1 MLEVRR
7 ISKIFFEQND
17 PRKPGLVALY
27 NIFLAIRK
35 NEFVSLLGPS
45 GCGKTTLIR
54 IIAGL
59 LTADRGEVLVNS
71 QVVNSPGR
79 DRCMVFQQF
88 GLLPW
93 RTVMSNVEFGL
104 EIDGVPR
111 DERRALAEKYL
122 ELVGLKGFENYYP
135 HQISGGMQQRVGI
148 ARALSKKPEIL
159 LMDEPFGAVDAQTRE
174 QLQEELLKIWAQTE
188 NTVVF
193 VTHSIDEAVYLSDR
207 VVVMQARP
215 GRIKEEVAIDL
226 PRPRWEGAVKADPRF
241 AARLTMALRTDE
253 QIIEELGLRRERRWS
268 IYDYPN
274 LIRLVSVTVFMLL
287 WEYFGRKTD
296 PILFTYPTAVAEA
309 FVKLIA
315 AGEFLKQLAVS
326 LSALAVGFLVS
337 LALGVALGLVL
348 GMSRTVEA
356 FCEPI

>member
-1 MLEVRR
+1 MLEVRHL
-7 ISKIFFEQND
+7 SKIFFEQND

-27 NIFLAIRK
+27 NISLAIRK
-35 NEFVSLLGPS
+35 DEFVSLLGPS

-104 EIDGVPR
+104 EIDSVPR

-122 ELVGLKGFENYYP
+122 ELVGLNGFENYYP

-188 NTVVF
+188 TTVVF
-193 VTHSIDEAVYLSDR
+193 VTHSIDEAIYLSDR

-215 GRIKEEVAIDL
+215 GRIKEEVTIDL
-226 PRPRWEGAVKADPRF
+226 PRPRWEGDIKADPRF
-241 AARLTMALRTDE
+241 AQLRAH
-253 QIIEELGLRRERRWS
+253 LR
-268 IYDYPN
+268 D
-274 LIRLVSVTVFMLL
+274 
-287 WEYFGRKTD
+287 
-296 PILFTYPTAVAEA
+296 
-309 FVKLIA
+309 
-315 AGEFLKQLAVS
+315 S
-326 LSALAVGFLVS
+326 LRS
-337 LALGVALGLVL
+337 
-348 GMSRTVEA
+348 
-356 FCEPI
+356 

>member
-7 ISKIFFEQND
+7 LSKIFFEQND

-27 NIFLAIRK
+27 NISLAIRK

-111 DERRALAEKYL
+111 EERRTLAEKYL

-193 VTHSIDEAVYLSDR
+193 VTHSIDEAIYLSDR

-215 GRIKEEVAIDL
+215 GRIKEEVTIDL
-226 PRPRWEGAVKADPRF
+226 PRPRWEGDIKADPRF
-241 AARLTMALRTDE
+241 AQLRAH
-253 QIIEELGLRRERRWS
+253 LR
-268 IYDYPN
+268 D
-274 LIRLVSVTVFMLL
+274 
-287 WEYFGRKTD
+287 
-296 PILFTYPTAVAEA
+296 
-309 FVKLIA
+309 
-315 AGEFLKQLAVS
+315 S
-326 LSALAVGFLVS
+326 LRS
-337 LALGVALGLVL
+337 
-348 GMSRTVEA
+348 
-356 FCEPI
+356 

>member
-7 ISKIFFEQND
+7 LSKIFFEQND

-27 NIFLAIRK
+27 NISLTIRK
-35 NEFVSLLGPS
+35 NEFISLLGPS

-71 QVVNSPGR
+71 QTVNSPGR

-93 RTVMSNVEFGL
+93 RTVLSNVEFGL

-111 DERRALAEKYL
+111 EERRALAEKYL

-148 ARALSKKPEIL
+148 ARALSKQPEIL

-188 NTVVF
+188 TTVVF

-215 GRIKEEVAIDL
+215 GRIKEEVKIEL
-226 PRPRWEGAVKADPRF
+226 PRPRWEGDIKADPRF
-241 AARLTMALRTDE
+241 AQLRARLRDSLR
-253 QIIEELGLRRERRWS
+253 G
-268 IYDYPN
+268 
-274 LIRLVSVTVFMLL
+274 
-287 WEYFGRKTD
+287 
-296 PILFTYPTAVAEA
+296 
-309 FVKLIA
+309 
-315 AGEFLKQLAVS
+315 
-326 LSALAVGFLVS
+326 
-337 LALGVALGLVL
+337 
-348 GMSRTVEA
+348 
-356 FCEPI
+356 

>member
-7 ISKIFFEQND
+7 LSKIFFEQND

-27 NIFLAIRK
+27 DISLAIRK

-54 IIAGL
+54 IIAWL
-59 LTADRGEVLVNS
+59 LTADRGDVLVN
-71 QVVNSPGR
+71 QQGVTAPGH

-93 RTVMSNVEFGL
+93 RTVLSNVEFGL
-104 EIDGVPR
+104 EIEGMAR
-111 DERRALAEKYL
+111 EERRAVAEKYL
-122 ELVGLKGFENYYP
+122 ELVGLKGFESYYP

-188 NTVVF
+188 TTVVF
-193 VTHSIDEAVYLSDR
+193 VTHSIDEAIYLSDR

-215 GRIKEEVAIDL
+215 GRIKEEVRIDL
-226 PRPRWEGAVKADPRF
+226 PRPRWEGDVKADPRF
-241 AARLTMALRTDE
+241 AQLRARLRDSLRD
-253 QIIEELGLRRERRWS
+253 
-268 IYDYPN
+268 
-274 LIRLVSVTVFMLL
+274 
-287 WEYFGRKTD
+287 
-296 PILFTYPTAVAEA
+296 
-309 FVKLIA
+309 
-315 AGEFLKQLAVS
+315 
-326 LSALAVGFLVS
+326 
-337 LALGVALGLVL
+337 
-348 GMSRTVEA
+348 
-356 FCEPI
+356 

>member
-7 ISKIFFEQND
+7 LSKIFFEQND

-27 NIFLAIRK
+27 DISLAIRK

-59 LTADRGEVLVNS
+59 LAADRGDVLVN
-71 QVVNSPGR
+71 QQCVTVPGR

-104 EIDGVPR
+104 EIEGMAR
-111 DERRALAEKYL
+111 DERRAVADKYL

-159 LMDEPFGAVDAQTRE
+159 LMDEPFGAVDAQTR
-174 QLQEELLKIWAQTE
+174 QLLQEELLELWQRERK
-188 NTVVF
+188 TVIF
-193 VTHSIDEAVYLSDR
+193 VTHSMDEAVYLSDR
-207 VVVMQARP
+207 VVVMTPRP
-215 GRIKEEVAIDL
+215 GKVAEILDVPL
-226 PRPRWEGAVKADPRF
+226 PRPRISEQVRRHAKFVELTNYIWE
-241 AARLTMALRTDE
+241 
-253 QIIEELGLRRERRWS
+253 S
-268 IYDYPN
+268 
-274 LIRLVSVTVFMLL
+274 
-287 WEYFGRKTD
+287 
-296 PILFTYPTAVAEA
+296 
-309 FVKLIA
+309 
-315 AGEFLKQLAVS
+315 LKRA
-326 LSALAVGFLVS
+326 
-337 LALGVALGLVL
+337 
-348 GMSRTVEA
+348 MENHR
-356 FCEPI
+356 

>member
-7 ISKIFFEQND
+7 LSKIFFEQND

-27 NIFLAIRK
+27 NISLAIRK

-59 LTADRGEVLVNS
+59 LVADRGEVLVNS

-93 RTVMSNVEFGL
+93 RTVVSNVEFGL

-111 DERRALAEKYL
+111 EERRACADKYL

-188 NTVVF
+188 TTVVF
-193 VTHSIDEAVYLSDR
+193 VTHSIDEAIYLSDR

-215 GRIKEEVAIDL
+215 GRIKEEVTVDL
-226 PRPRWEGAVKADPRF
+226 PRPRWEGDIKADPRF
-241 AARLTMALRTDE
+241 AQLRAH
-253 QIIEELGLRRERRWS
+253 LR
-268 IYDYPN
+268 D
-274 LIRLVSVTVFMLL
+274 
-287 WEYFGRKTD
+287 
-296 PILFTYPTAVAEA
+296 
-309 FVKLIA
+309 
-315 AGEFLKQLAVS
+315 S
-326 LSALAVGFLVS
+326 LRS
-337 LALGVALGLVL
+337 
-348 GMSRTVEA
+348 
-356 FCEPI
+356 

>member
-7 ISKIFFEQND
+7 LSKLFFEQND

-27 NIFLAIRK
+27 DISLAIRK

-59 LTADRGEVLVNS
+59 LTADRGDVLVN
-71 QVVNSPGR
+71 QQGVTAPGH

-193 VTHSIDEAVYLSDR
+193 VTHSIDEAIYLSDR

-215 GRIKEEVAIDL
+215 GRIKEEVTIDL
-226 PRPRWEGAVKADPRF
+226 PRPRWEGDIKADPRF
-241 AARLTMALRTDE
+241 AQLRAH
-253 QIIEELGLRRERRWS
+253 LR
-268 IYDYPN
+268 D
-274 LIRLVSVTVFMLL
+274 
-287 WEYFGRKTD
+287 
-296 PILFTYPTAVAEA
+296 
-309 FVKLIA
+309 
-315 AGEFLKQLAVS
+315 S
-326 LSALAVGFLVS
+326 LRS
-337 LALGVALGLVL
+337 
-348 GMSRTVEA
+348 
-356 FCEPI
+356 

>member
-7 ISKIFFEQND
+7 LSKIFFEQND

-27 NIFLAIRK
+27 NISLAIRK

-59 LTADRGEVLVNS
+59 LVADRGEVLVNS

-93 RTVMSNVEFGL
+93 RTVVSNVEFGL

-111 DERRALAEKYL
+111 EERRARADKYL

-188 NTVVF
+188 TTVVF
-193 VTHSIDEAVYLSDR
+193 VTHSIDEAIYLSDR

-215 GRIKEEVAIDL
+215 GRIKEEVIVDL
-226 PRPRWEGAVKADPRF
+226 PRPRWEGDIKADPRF
-241 AARLTMALRTDE
+241 AQLRAH
-253 QIIEELGLRRERRWS
+253 LR
-268 IYDYPN
+268 D
-274 LIRLVSVTVFMLL
+274 
-287 WEYFGRKTD
+287 
-296 PILFTYPTAVAEA
+296 
-309 FVKLIA
+309 
-315 AGEFLKQLAVS
+315 S
-326 LSALAVGFLVS
+326 LRS
-337 LALGVALGLVL
+337 
-348 GMSRTVEA
+348 
-356 FCEPI
+356 

>member
-7 ISKIFFEQND
+7 LSKVFFEQND

-27 NIFLAIRK
+27 QVSLSIRK

-59 LTADRGEVLVNS
+59 LMPDRGEVLVNN
-71 QVVNSPGR
+71 QPVTAPGR
-79 DRCMVFQQF
+79 ERCMVFQQF

-104 EIDGVPR
+104 EIEGVPR
-111 DERRALAEKYL
+111 DERRELADKYL
-122 ELVGLKGFENYYP
+122 ELVGLQGFENYYP

-148 ARALSKKPEIL
+148 ARALAKKPEFL

-188 NTVVF
+188 ATVVF
-193 VTHSIDEAVYLSDR
+193 VTHSIDEAIYLSDR

-226 PRPRWEGAVKADPRF
+226 RRPRWEGDVKADPRF
-241 AARLTMALRTDE
+241 AQLRARLRESLRE
-253 QIIEELGLRRERRWS
+253 
-268 IYDYPN
+268 
-274 LIRLVSVTVFMLL
+274 
-287 WEYFGRKTD
+287 
-296 PILFTYPTAVAEA
+296 
-309 FVKLIA
+309 
-315 AGEFLKQLAVS
+315 
-326 LSALAVGFLVS
+326 
-337 LALGVALGLVL
+337 
-348 GMSRTVEA
+348 
-356 FCEPI
+356 

>member
-7 ISKIFFEQND
+7 LSKIFFEQND

-27 NIFLAIRK
+27 DISLAIRK

-59 LTADRGEVLVNS
+59 LAADRGDVLVN
-71 QVVNSPGR
+71 QQCVTAPGR

-93 RTVMSNVEFGL
+93 RTVLSNVEFGL
-104 EIDGVPR
+104 EIEGMAR
-111 DERRALAEKYL
+111 DERRAVADKYL

-188 NTVVF
+188 TTVVF
-193 VTHSIDEAVYLSDR
+193 VTHSIDEAIYLSDR

-215 GRIKEEVAIDL
+215 GRIKEEVQIDL
-226 PRPRWEGAVKADPRF
+226 PRPRWEGDVKADPRF
-241 AARLTMALRTDE
+241 AQLRARLRDSLRD
-253 QIIEELGLRRERRWS
+253 
-268 IYDYPN
+268 
-274 LIRLVSVTVFMLL
+274 
-287 WEYFGRKTD
+287 
-296 PILFTYPTAVAEA
+296 
-309 FVKLIA
+309 
-315 AGEFLKQLAVS
+315 
-326 LSALAVGFLVS
+326 
-337 LALGVALGLVL
+337 
-348 GMSRTVEA
+348 
-356 FCEPI
+356 

>member
-7 ISKIFFEQND
+7 LSKIFFEQND

-27 NIFLAIRK
+27 DISLAIRK

-59 LTADRGEVLVNS
+59 LAADRGDVLVN
-71 QVVNSPGR
+71 QRCVTAPGR

-104 EIDGVPR
+104 EIEGMAR
-111 DERRALAEKYL
+111 DERRAVADKYL

-188 NTVVF
+188 TTVVF
-193 VTHSIDEAVYLSDR
+193 VTHSIDEAIYLSDR

-215 GRIKEEVAIDL
+215 GRIKEEVQIDL
-226 PRPRWEGAVKADPRF
+226 PRPRWEGDVKADPRF
-241 AARLTMALRTDE
+241 AQLRARLRDSLRD
-253 QIIEELGLRRERRWS
+253 
-268 IYDYPN
+268 
-274 LIRLVSVTVFMLL
+274 
-287 WEYFGRKTD
+287 
-296 PILFTYPTAVAEA
+296 
-309 FVKLIA
+309 
-315 AGEFLKQLAVS
+315 
-326 LSALAVGFLVS
+326 
-337 LALGVALGLVL
+337 
-348 GMSRTVEA
+348 
-356 FCEPI
+356 

>member
-7 ISKIFFEQND
+7 LSKIFFEQND

-27 NIFLAIRK
+27 DISLAIRK

-59 LTADRGEVLVNS
+59 LAADRGDVLVN
-71 QVVNSPGR
+71 QQCVTVPGR

-104 EIDGVPR
+104 EIEGMAR
-111 DERRALAEKYL
+111 DERRDVADKYL

-188 NTVVF
+188 TTVVF

-226 PRPRWEGAVKADPRF
+226 PRPRWEGDVKADPRF
-241 AARLTMALRTDE
+241 AQLRARLRDSLRD
-253 QIIEELGLRRERRWS
+253 
-268 IYDYPN
+268 
-274 LIRLVSVTVFMLL
+274 
-287 WEYFGRKTD
+287 
-296 PILFTYPTAVAEA
+296 
-309 FVKLIA
+309 
-315 AGEFLKQLAVS
+315 
-326 LSALAVGFLVS
+326 
-337 LALGVALGLVL
+337 
-348 GMSRTVEA
+348 
-356 FCEPI
+356 

>member
-7 ISKIFFEQND
+7 LSKIFFEQND

-27 NIFLAIRK
+27 NISLTIRK

-111 DERRALAEKYL
+111 EERRALAEKYL

-188 NTVVF
+188 TTVVF
-193 VTHSIDEAVYLSDR
+193 VTHSIDEAIYLSDR

-215 GRIKEEVAIDL
+215 GRIKEEVTIDL
-226 PRPRWEGAVKADPRF
+226 PRPRWEGDIKADPRF
-241 AARLTMALRTDE
+241 AQLRAH
-253 QIIEELGLRRERRWS
+253 LR
-268 IYDYPN
+268 D
-274 LIRLVSVTVFMLL
+274 
-287 WEYFGRKTD
+287 
-296 PILFTYPTAVAEA
+296 
-309 FVKLIA
+309 
-315 AGEFLKQLAVS
+315 S
-326 LSALAVGFLVS
+326 LRS
-337 LALGVALGLVL
+337 
-348 GMSRTVEA
+348 
-356 FCEPI
+356 

>member
-7 ISKIFFEQND
+7 LSKVFFEQND

-27 NIFLAIRK
+27 QVSLSIRK

-59 LTADRGEVLVNS
+59 LMPDRGEVLVNN
-71 QVVNSPGR
+71 QPVTAPGR

-104 EIDGVPR
+104 EIEGVPR
-111 DERRALAEKYL
+111 EERRELADKYL
-122 ELVGLKGFENYYP
+122 ELVGLQGFENYYP

-148 ARALSKKPEIL
+148 ARALAKKPEFL

-188 NTVVF
+188 ATVVF
-193 VTHSIDEAVYLSDR
+193 VTHSIDEAIYLSDR

-226 PRPRWEGAVKADPRF
+226 RRPRWEGDVKADPRF
-241 AARLTMALRTDE
+241 AQLRARLRESLRE
-253 QIIEELGLRRERRWS
+253 
-268 IYDYPN
+268 
-274 LIRLVSVTVFMLL
+274 
-287 WEYFGRKTD
+287 
-296 PILFTYPTAVAEA
+296 
-309 FVKLIA
+309 
-315 AGEFLKQLAVS
+315 
-326 LSALAVGFLVS
+326 
-337 LALGVALGLVL
+337 
-348 GMSRTVEA
+348 
-356 FCEPI
+356 

>member
-7 ISKIFFEQND
+7 LSKIFFEQND

-27 NIFLAIRK
+27 DISLAIRK

-59 LTADRGEVLVNS
+59 LAADRGDVLVN
-71 QVVNSPGR
+71 QQCVTVPGR

-104 EIDGVPR
+104 EIEGMAR
-111 DERRALAEKYL
+111 DERRAVADKYL

-188 NTVVF
+188 TTVVF

-226 PRPRWEGAVKADPRF
+226 PRPRWEGDIKADPRF
-241 AARLTMALRTDE
+241 AQLRARLRDSLRD
-253 QIIEELGLRRERRWS
+253 
-268 IYDYPN
+268 
-274 LIRLVSVTVFMLL
+274 
-287 WEYFGRKTD
+287 
-296 PILFTYPTAVAEA
+296 
-309 FVKLIA
+309 
-315 AGEFLKQLAVS
+315 
-326 LSALAVGFLVS
+326 
-337 LALGVALGLVL
+337 
-348 GMSRTVEA
+348 
-356 FCEPI
+356 

>member
-7 ISKIFFEQND
+7 LSKIFFEQND

-27 NIFLAIRK
+27 DISLAIRK

-59 LTADRGEVLVNS
+59 LAADRGDVLVN
-71 QVVNSPGR
+71 QQCVTVPGR

-104 EIDGVPR
+104 EIEGVAR
-111 DERRALAEKYL
+111 EERRAVAEKYI
-122 ELVGLKGFENYYP
+122 ELVGLKGFESYFP

-188 NTVVF
+188 TTVVF

-226 PRPRWEGAVKADPRF
+226 PRPRWEGDIKADPRF
-241 AARLTMALRTDE
+241 AQLRARLRDSLRD
-253 QIIEELGLRRERRWS
+253 
-268 IYDYPN
+268 
-274 LIRLVSVTVFMLL
+274 
-287 WEYFGRKTD
+287 
-296 PILFTYPTAVAEA
+296 
-309 FVKLIA
+309 
-315 AGEFLKQLAVS
+315 
-326 LSALAVGFLVS
+326 
-337 LALGVALGLVL
+337 
-348 GMSRTVEA
+348 
-356 FCEPI
+356 

>member
-7 ISKIFFEQND
+7 LSKIFFEQND

-27 NIFLAIRK
+27 NISLAIRK

-71 QVVNSPGR
+71 QLVNSPGH

-93 RTVMSNVEFGL
+93 RTVVSNVEFGL
-104 EIDGVPR
+104 EIDGVAR
-111 DERRALAEKYL
+111 EERRALAGKYL
-122 ELVGLKGFENYYP
+122 ELVGLKGFESYYP

-148 ARALSKKPEIL
+148 ARALSKRPEIL

-188 NTVVF
+188 TTVVF
-193 VTHSIDEAVYLSDR
+193 VTHSIDEAIYLSDR

-215 GRIKEEVAIDL
+215 GRIKEEVPIDL
-226 PRPRWEGAVKADPRF
+226 PRPRWEGDIKADPRF
-241 AARLTMALRTDE
+241 AQLRARLRDSLR
-253 QIIEELGLRRERRWS
+253 
-268 IYDYPN
+268 
-274 LIRLVSVTVFMLL
+274 
-287 WEYFGRKTD
+287 
-296 PILFTYPTAVAEA
+296 A
-309 FVKLIA
+309 
-315 AGEFLKQLAVS
+315 
-326 LSALAVGFLVS
+326 
-337 LALGVALGLVL
+337 
-348 GMSRTVEA
+348 
-356 FCEPI
+356 

>member
-7 ISKIFFEQND
+7 LSKIFFEQND

-27 NIFLAIRK
+27 NISLAIRK

-59 LTADRGEVLVNS
+59 LTADRGDVLVNS
-71 QVVNSPGR
+71 QVVDSPGR

-93 RTVMSNVEFGL
+93 RTVVSNVEFGL
-104 EIDGVPR
+104 EIDGIAR
-111 DERRALAEKYL
+111 EERRALAENYL
-122 ELVGLKGFENYYP
+122 ELVGLKCFENYYP

-174 QLQEELLKIWAQTE
+174 QLQEELLKIWSQTE
-188 NTVVF
+188 TTVVF
-193 VTHSIDEAVYLSDR
+193 VTHSIDEAIYLSDR

-215 GRIKEEVAIDL
+215 GRIKEEVSIDL
-226 PRPRWEGAVKADPRF
+226 PRPRWEGDIKADPRF
-241 AARLTMALRTDE
+241 AQLRTR
-253 QIIEELGLRRERRWS
+253 LR
-268 IYDYPN
+268 D
-274 LIRLVSVTVFMLL
+274 
-287 WEYFGRKTD
+287 
-296 PILFTYPTAVAEA
+296 
-309 FVKLIA
+309 
-315 AGEFLKQLAVS
+315 S
-326 LSALAVGFLVS
+326 LRV
-337 LALGVALGLVL
+337 
-348 GMSRTVEA
+348 
-356 FCEPI
+356 